1 MSVSQMF
8 ESFAAALQLPTTKKQ
23 SISNRT
29 ATISRRLNKDFRETD
44 SDTANR
50 FYGGSYGR
58 NTAVD
63 SLSDL
68 DLLYVLPYS
77 VYLQYNA
84 LTSGKQS
91 ALLKA
96 IKESLLKTY
105 PGSNIFVDSQIVKIP
120 YTDGI
125 TFEVVPVFWNTDDS
139 YTYAD
144 TSNGGSWQ
152 VCRPKQEINAFI
164 DQNKASNMNL
174 VVLGRMVRAWR
185 DKNSVVMS
193 GMLIDTLA
201 WQFIGNWAHKDKSYL
216 YYDYLTRDFFKWLS
230 DRDKTQT
237 YWRVPGSGSY
247 AYKGGPFHTKAETAY
262 ISALAAIKNLEN
274 KEFWAAR
281 QKYRGIY
288 GTSFPDL

>member
-1 MSVSQMF
+1 VSVSQIF
-8 ESFAAALQLPTTKKQ
+8 ESFAAALQLPTAKKQ
-23 SISNRT
+23 SISSRT
-29 ATISRRLNKDFRETD
+29 AKITRRLNKDFRETD

-63 SLSDL
+63 SLSDV

-77 VYLQYNA
+77 VYVQYNA

-91 ALLKA
+91 ALLRA
-96 IKESLLKTY
+96 VKESLLKTY
-105 PGSNIFVDSQIVKIP
+105 QGSNIFVDSQIVKIP

-125 TFEVVPVFWNTDDS
+125 TFEVVPVFRNTDGS

-152 VCRPKQEINAFI
+152 VCKPKQEIDAFVER
-164 DQNKASNMNL
+164 NKATNMNL

-185 DKNSVVMS
+185 DKNSVGMS

-201 WQFIGNWAHKDKSYL
+201 WQFIEDWAHKDKSYL
-216 YYDYLTRDFFKWLS
+216 YHDYLTRDFFKWLS
-230 DRDKTQT
+230 ERDKIQT
-237 YWRVPGSGSY
+237 YWRVPGSGAY
-247 AYKGGPFHTKAETAY
+247 AYKGGPFHAKAETAY
-262 ISALAAIKNLEN
+262 DSALAAIKNLEGN
-274 KEFWAAR
+274 EFWAAR
-281 QKYRGIY
+281 QKYRSIY
-288 GTSFPDL
+288 GTGFPE

>member
-1 MSVSQMF
+1 MF
-8 ESFAAALQLPTTKKQ
+8 ESFAAALQLPLTKKQ
-23 SISNRT
+23 SISSRT
-29 ATISRRLNKDFRETD
+29 ATITRRLNKDFRETD

-63 SLSDL
+63 SLSDV

-77 VYLQYNA
+77 AYVEYNT

-96 IKESLLKTY
+96 VKESLLKTY

-120 YTDGI
+120 YNDGI
-125 TFEVVPVFWNTDDS
+125 TFEVVPVFLNKDDS

-152 VCRPKQEINAFI
+152 VCKPKQEIDAFVER
-164 DQNKASNMNL
+164 NKATNMNL
-174 VVLGRMVRAWR
+174 VALGRMVRAWR
-185 DKNSVVMS
+185 DKNSVGMS

-201 WQFIGNWAHKDKSYL
+201 WQFIEDWAHKDKSYL
-216 YYDYLTRDFFKWLS
+216 YYDYLTRDFYKWLS
-230 DRDKTQT
+230 ERDKTQT
-237 YWRVPGSGSY
+237 YWRVPGSGAY
-247 AYKGGPFHTKAETAY
+247 AYKGGPFHAKAEAAHDC
-262 ISALAAIKNLEN
+262 ALAAIKNLEAQ
-274 KEFWAAR
+274 EFWAAR
-281 QKYRGIY
+281 QKYRSIY
-288 GTSFPDL
+288 GTSFPE

>member
-1 MSVSQMF
+1 MF
-8 ESFAAALQLPTTKKQ
+8 ESFAAALQLPAAKKQ
-23 SISNRT
+23 SISSRT
-29 ATISRRLNKDFRETD
+29 ATITRRLNKDFRATE

-58 NTAVD
+58 NTAVN
-63 SLSDL
+63 SLSDV

-77 VYLQYNA
+77 AYVEYNA
-84 LTSGKQS
+84 MTNGKQS

-96 IKESLLKTY
+96 VKESLLKTY

-125 TFEVVPVFWNTDDS
+125 TFEVVPVFLNTDGS

-152 VCRPKQEINAFI
+152 ICKPKEEIEAFAER
-164 DQNKASNMNL
+164 NKATNMNL
-174 VVLGRMVRAWR
+174 VELGRMVRAWR
-185 DKNSVVMS
+185 DRNSVGMS

-201 WQFIGNWAHKDKSYL
+201 WQFIEDWAHKDKSFL

-230 DRDKTQT
+230 ERDKTQT
-237 YWRVPGSGSY
+237 YWRVPGSGAY
-247 AYKGGPFHTKAETAY
+247 AYKGGPFHSKAETAY
-262 ISALAAIKNLEN
+262 DSALAAIKNLEN

-281 QKYRGIY
+281 QKYRSIY
-288 GTSFPDL
+288 GSIFPE

>member
-1 MSVSQMF
+1 MF
-8 ESFAAALQLPTTKKQ
+8 ESFAATLQLPNTKKQ
-23 SISNRT
+23 SISSRT
-29 ATISRRLNKDFRETD
+29 ATITRRLNKDFRDTD

-63 SLSDL
+63 SLSDV

-77 VYLQYNA
+77 VYVEYNT

-96 IKESLLKTY
+96 VKESLLKTY

-125 TFEVVPVFWNTDDS
+125 TFEVVPVFLNKDDS

-152 VCRPKQEINAFI
+152 ICKPKQEIDAFVER
-164 DQNKASNMNL
+164 NKATNMNL
-174 VVLGRMVRAWR
+174 VTLGRMVRAWR
-185 DKNSVVMS
+185 DKNSVGMS

-201 WQFIGNWAHKDKSYL
+201 WQFIEDWAYKDKSYL
-216 YYDYLTRDFFKWLS
+216 YYDYLTRDFYKWLS
-230 DRDKTQT
+230 ERDKTQT
-237 YWRVPGSGSY
+237 YWRVPGSGAH
-247 AYKGGPFHTKAETAY
+247 AYKGGPFHAKAEAAY
-262 ISALAAIKNLEN
+262 DSALAAIKNLEAQ
-274 KEFWAAR
+274 EFWAAR
-281 QKYRGIY
+281 QKYRSIY
-288 GTSFPDL
+288 GTSFPE

>member
-8 ESFAAALQLPTTKKQ
+8 ESFAIALQLPAAKKQ
-23 SISNRT
+23 SISSRT
-29 ATISRRLNKDFRETD
+29 ATITRRLNKDFRETE

-63 SLSDL
+63 TLSDV

-77 VYLQYNA
+77 VYVQYDA

-96 IKESLLKTY
+96 VKESLLKTY

-125 TFEVVPVFWNTDDS
+125 TFEVVPVFLNSNDS

-152 VCRPKQEINAFI
+152 VCKPKHEIDAFI
-164 DQNKASNMNL
+164 ERNKTTNYNL

-185 DKNSVVMS
+185 DKNSVSMS
-193 GMLIDTLA
+193 GVLIDTFA
-201 WQFIGNWAHKDKSYL
+201 WQFIDEWAYKDKSYL

-230 DRDKTQT
+230 ERDKTQT
-237 YWRVPGSGSY
+237 YWRVPGSGAY
-247 AYKGGPFHTKAETAY
+247 AYKGGAFHAKAEAAY
-262 ISALAAIKNLEN
+262 SSALAAIQNLE
-274 KEFWAAR
+274 KQEFWAAK
-281 QKYRGIY
+281 QKYRSIY
-288 GTSFPDL
+288 GTSFPE